1 MINSDISLND
11 IVFNNGIKSLRNI
24 NNKFLNKLSSNNG
37 TCTIE
42 TVNLLQQANKTIIN
56 VNKLLKDNEIVD
68 SATLMRSC
76 IEKIAMAMMIYFDP
90 ENTYEEFKKMKNC
103 GKTENTRPSNL
114 VRKFSGKLNEIS
126 PLMFDEFSSKEL
138 CEMLNESYKKLCL
151 YTHSS
156 LAVSLMIEVD
166 KNDDTDLFV
175 VFFYQMSEFLEV
187 LLFCCLK
194 YLCNDKN
201 EYINQ
206 IINVLIGWGLR
217 FSKIN
222 KTKFNPEYLN
232 KYKEYLYWDINYD
245 FNDRYKNLLEKFKDD
260 SNELIILINENK
272 DIIND
277 DLTSLVK

>member
-1 MINSDISLND
+1 MNNDLQVLNR
-11 IVFNNGIKSLRNI
+11 IVVDKGIKKIRRI
-24 NNKFLNKLSSNNG
+24 NKVYLNKLSINDN
-37 TCTIE
+37 CVIE
-42 TVNLLQQANKTIIN
+42 TINLLQQANKSIQNI
-56 VNKLLKDNEIVD
+56 NKLLKGNEIVD

-90 ENTYEEFKKMKNC
+90 TKTYEEFKKLKNC
-103 GKTENTRPSNL
+103 GKTENTKPGNL
-114 VRKFSGKLNEIS
+114 VKEFSRKLKEIS
-126 PLMFDEFSSKEL
+126 PFMFNEFSSDEL
-138 CEMLNESYKKLCL
+138 CEMLNESYGKLCL

-156 LAVSLMIEVD
+156 IAVSLMIEVD

-201 EYINQ
+201 EHINQ
-206 IINVLIGWGLR
+206 IINVHIGWGLR

-222 KTKFNPEYLN
+222 NTKFNPEYLN

-245 FNDRYKNLLEKFKDD
+245 FNDRYKNILGKFKDD
-260 SNELIILINENK
+260 LNELIILINENK

-277 DLTSLVK
+277 YLTSLVK